1 MRNDDWWS
9 EYAPFEP
16 ITDSR
21 HPRVWLRLLV
31 RGISA
36 WLDKPTK
43 AEAAHE
49 DAWLAEFN
57 AWLVRSEDGESSK
70 GPAQPSRHSEPE
82 QLAPVEPERLD

>member
-1 MRNDDWWS
+1 MRNDWWS
-9 EYAPFEP
+9 EYTPFEP

-43 AEAAHE
+43 AEAAHK

-57 AWLVRSEDGESSK
+57 AWLARPEGAESSK
-70 GPAQPSRHSEPE
+70 GPAQPSLHSEPE
-82 QLAPVEPERLD
+82 QLAPEAPERRG